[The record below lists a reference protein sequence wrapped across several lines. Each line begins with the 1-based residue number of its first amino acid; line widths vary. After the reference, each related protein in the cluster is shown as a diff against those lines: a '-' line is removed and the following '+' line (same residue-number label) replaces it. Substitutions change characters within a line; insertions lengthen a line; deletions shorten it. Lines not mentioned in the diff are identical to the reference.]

1 MTDGTA
7 MPAIEP
13 LWRDK
18 DGNPLMIRD
27 VVHPDN
33 ANESMLLEVVG
44 FEVLPVEG
52 REEPLY
58 LVKCLWP
65 SGDVAGRFEMQHLVL
80 VGGQAV

>member
-1 MTDGTA
+1 
-7 MPAIEP
+7 MPANDP
-13 LWRDK
+13 LWKDK

-33 ANESMLLEVVG
+33 GSESMLMEVVG

-80 VGGQAV
+80 VGGAFV